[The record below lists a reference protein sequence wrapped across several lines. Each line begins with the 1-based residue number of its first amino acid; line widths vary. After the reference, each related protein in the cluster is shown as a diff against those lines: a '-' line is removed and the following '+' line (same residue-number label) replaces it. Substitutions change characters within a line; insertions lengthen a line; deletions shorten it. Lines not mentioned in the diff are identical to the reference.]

1 MAFSKSFGFC
11 TARWTSSGISRP
23 GRAPDTGTEAR
34 RESLLQMKKILH
46 VIDSLH
52 LGGAQEV
59 VLNLATCGDR
69 EHFYHEVATMHGHGV
84 YWERM
89 SVLGIPL
96 HSLSPHK
103 LFPLYAASLP
113 VLLLRGRFDILHC
126 HLVASNVFAK
136 PVGALCRVP
145 VILNHDHTNDDYRA
159 NNRLRLA
166 LDTLSNRLA
175 THLIAVSDSCR
186 KFLVERE
193 RVPVEKITLIQNAV
207 DTARYSKSRGTRA
220 EARRKLGLPAGAP
233 VVAGVGRLNPQKNFS
248 LFLEVAGEVSKR
260 HPDAVFLLAG
270 EGPEEELLRRRGAG
284 LGERLVFSGY
294 VADTRLVYLA
304 ADVLLMPSLFEGLP
318 MTLLEAMAME
328 VPVVASAL
336 DGIAEVVGDGTD
348 GFLVPS
354 GACGHF
360 ADRVCRL
367 LEDPELAARIGR
379 AASEKI
385 SFRFSAARMCAE
397 VEEIYRRFSG

>member
-1 MAFSKSFGFC
+1 
-11 TARWTSSGISRP
+11 
-23 GRAPDTGTEAR
+23 
-34 RESLLQMKKILH
+34 MKKILH

-59 VLNLATCGDR
+59 VMNLATCGDR
-69 EHFYHEVATMHGHGV
+69 ESFHHEVATMHGRGV

-89 SVLGIPL
+89 SALGIPL

-103 LFPLYAASLP
+103 LIPWYAASLP
-113 VLLLRGRFDILHC
+113 ALLLRGRFDILHC
-126 HLVASNVFAK
+126 HLVASNLFAK

-145 VILNHDHTNDDYRA
+145 VILNHDHTNDDHRA
-159 NNRLRLA
+159 NNPARLA

-186 KFLVERE
+186 KFLIERE
-193 RVPVEKITLIQNAV
+193 RVPAEKISLVQNAI
-207 DTARYSKSRGTRA
+207 DLSRYSKSCGARA
-220 EARRKLGLPAGAP
+220 EARRALGLPASAP
-233 VVAGVGRLNPQKNFS
+233 VVVGVGRLNPQKNFT
-248 LFLEVAGEVSKR
+248 LFLEVAAVVSKL

-270 EGPEEELLRRRGAG
+270 EGPEEELLRRCGTG
-284 LGERLVFSGY
+284 LGERLVFSGCL
-294 VADTRLVYLA
+294 ADIRPVYLA

-336 DGIAEVVGDGTD
+336 DGIAEVVEDGTD

-354 GACGHF
+354 GDCGLF

-367 LEDPELAARIGR
+367 LGDPALAARTGR
-379 AASEKI
+379 AASKKI
-385 SFRFSAARMCAE
+385 ATRFSATRMCAQ
-397 VEEIYRRFSG
+397 VEGIYRRFAR